1 MVETNLQ
8 IESQSTSVNVR
19 RDKHSTDTS
28 LLSLPLYSQDR
39 CSCMYI
45 YMQRMAI
52 FTLKDE
58 QIIWTDKSSQTDKSS
73 DVTSDDFLKTIYPSS
88 RTSQPKS
95 NLNSL
100 SDGLRQTNGRFAC
113 CGGMELAKRV
123 MVCGKFAW
131 KLAELAV
138 LNSH

>member
-8 IESQSTSVNVR
+8 IESQSTSVEMLGETNTPQIPLSYLYP
-19 RDKHSTDTS
+19 ST
-28 LLSLPLYSQDR
+28 LR

-45 YMQRMAI
+45 CMQRMAI

-73 DVTSDDFLKTIYPSS
+73 DVTSDDFLKMIYPSS

-95 NLNSL
+95 DLNSL

-113 CGGMELAKRV
+113 CGGMELAKRA